1 MNQGES
7 RCHPMIITRYN
18 KVFLPKPISFI
29 SLITS
34 FHCLI
39 GDELSPNGTG
49 LSLYFIRLK
58 YAILPDSQPKYL
70 SPSNFDMLNQLTPW
84 PVTHPIFLERVR
96 GSCTQYLLFLY
107 SDIAFLFYKI
117 THLQKG
123 YRNAKFSYHSNY
135 SN

>member
-1 MNQGES
+1 MNQGGS
-7 RCHPMIITRYN
+7 RCHLMIITRYN

-49 LSLYFIRLK
+49 LCLYFIRLK

-84 PVTHPIFLERVR
+84 PIFLERFR

-123 YRNAKFSYHSNY
+123 DRNAQFSYHSYY